1 MPLIMRDSP
10 QKQKSSNAGF
20 RFNHLIALVEFSYST
35 PSGQPTTGVIAPGIF
50 YEAESWQVGAEAVIP
65 ANAATRASQG
75 TGFIVQFH
83 VFLDDQMP
91 NSLGKPLF
99 TF

>member
-1 MPLIMRDSP
+1 MPYLTQHVQALP
-10 QKQKSSNAGF
+10 VPGF
-20 RFNHLIALVEFSYST
+20 FNHLIALVEFSYAAPT
-35 PSGQPTTGVIAPGIF
+35 GQPTTGVIAPGIYYVGETF
-50 YEAESWQVGAEAVIP
+50 QVAAEAVIP
-65 ANAATRASQG
+65 ANAATRATQG

-83 VFLDDQMP
+83 LFLDDILP